1 MTPAA
6 AIHSFLSGFGLTAYE
21 VNSVPK
27 DAEMPYLTYDPVID
41 YWQNETALQVNLW
54 YRTTSNAVPN
64 AKAKEIGDALN
75 GGKLLHCDNGAIW
88 VKRGTPFVQSMA
100 DQNDARMAG
109 PNDASIKRRYINLST
124 EFFIM

>member
-21 VNSVPK
+21 VNSVPEN
-27 DAEMPYLTYDPVID
+27 AEMPYLTYDPVID
-41 YWQNETALQVNLW
+41 YWQNETVLQVNLW
-54 YRTTSNAVPN
+54 YRGTENTIPN

-75 GGKLLHCDNGAIW
+75 GGKILPCEGGAIW

-100 DQNDARMAG
+100 D
-109 PNDASIKRRYINLST
+109 PKDASIKRRYINLST